1 MLLLPGH
8 SPGGYVKDIL
18 TEEALQALVRGQLKT
33 TIHAH
38 GPIQGAFIGSA
49 ARRIAN
55 DLLGYLRNMSMED
68 LSNAAAA
75 LEVERLRN
83 ELKETKELFQKKQ
96 AEIMDLLERMK
107 HATWPCS
114 KCGSAHGLGNCPQ

>member
-1 MLLLPGH
+1 MPDH
-8 SPGGYVKDIL
+8 RPGGLVKDFL
-18 TEEALQALVRGQLKT
+18 TEETLQAIVRGQLKT

-55 DLLGYLRNMSMED
+55 DILGHLRNMSLED
-68 LSNAAAA
+68 LSNASAA
-75 LEVERLRN
+75 LEVERLRK
-83 ELKETKELFQKKQ
+83 ELKEKNDLFRKKQ

-107 HATWPCS
+107 DATWPCS
-114 KCGSAHGLGNCPQ
+114 KCGKAHGLGNCPE